1 LILSVFPAIFFRR
14 PIMAES
20 AQLGDQPVPQSAV
33 QGGEPPLKRAWRK
46 VKRGFVRSI
55 FWAYERGTWQY
66 DLLVLAILAFI
77 FLSPRSWFEDR
88 PTLQLTDLRHR
99 QGVVEVR
106 QGKEGWTYL
115 VDARLVEAQA
125 PKETNAAIREIL
137 RLRLQRPFTI
147 KSSETIRDRNNVIL
161 GYTVVVVFQ

>member
-1 LILSVFPAIFFRR
+1 
-14 PIMAES
+14 MAES
-20 AQLGDQPVPQSAV
+20 AELRQPTAPQSEV
-33 QGGEPPLKRAWRK
+33 HEGEPPLKRAWRK

-77 FLSPRSWFEDR
+77 FLSPRAWFEDR
-88 PTLQLTDLRHR
+88 PTLQLTDLRRR